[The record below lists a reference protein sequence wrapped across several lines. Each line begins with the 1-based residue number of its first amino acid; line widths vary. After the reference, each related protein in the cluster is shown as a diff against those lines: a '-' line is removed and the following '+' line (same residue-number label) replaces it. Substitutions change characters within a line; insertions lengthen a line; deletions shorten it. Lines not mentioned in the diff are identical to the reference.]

1 MTKAMFNEKQPEVRM
16 VSLGGN
22 LKQFQIALHEKEVVT
37 TSDMMSDVS
46 SDPQIQYQY
55 DWNEFR
61 TDALTEDD
69 VRADPEKYLDYVPIE
84 SLPETE
90 KTASIDAR
98 LKSLQEA
105 QEETAQALQDMIAMQ
120 MEA

>member
-1 MTKAMFNEKQPEVRM
+1 M
-16 VSLGGN
+16 
-22 LKQFQIALHEKEVVT
+22 KQFQIALHEKEVVT
-37 TSDMMSDVS
+37 TSDMMSDVP
-46 SDPQIQYQY
+46 SDPQTQYQY

-61 TDALTEDD
+61 TDSLTEDE
-69 VRADPEKYLDYVPIE
+69 VKADPEKYLDYVPIE
-84 SLPETE
+84 SLPEAE

>member
-105 QEETAQALQDMIAMQ
+105 QEETAQAVQDMLAAQ

>member
-1 MTKAMFNEKQPEVRM
+1 MPLLIMAFIFAQSALPADLSSEESGFFVDWICRM
-16 VSLGGN
+16 V
-22 LKQFQIALHEKEVVT
+22 K
-37 TSDMMSDVS
+37 
-46 SDPQIQYQY
+46 
-55 DWNEFR
+55 
-61 TDALTEDD
+61 
-69 VRADPEKYLDYVPIE
+69 ADPEKYLDYVPIE
-84 SLPETE
+84 SLPEAE

>member
-37 TSDMMSDVS
+37 TSDMMSDVP
-46 SDPQIQYQY
+46 SDPQTQYQY

-61 TDALTEDD
+61 TDSLTEDE
-69 VRADPEKYLDYVPIE
+69 VKADPEKYLDYVPIE
-84 SLPETE
+84 SLPEAE